1 MDSLHTTTVMEMF
14 FPNFF
19 FCPASLPISRY
30 RPPYTVIYILPGQFP
45 TAWLWFFFLSFFA
58 IDHRG
63 GFSLSISSLVY
74 CWWRP
79 QSRDPQWPRN
89 VYIISIISPTSEK
102 VYRPVKGKFG
112 PLLYTFEALIESRRH
127 LFTSNTKS
135 GTWKLCTWSD
145 CAIRFNRTRHTPN

>member
-1 MDSLHTTTVMEMF
+1 
-14 FPNFF
+14 
-19 FCPASLPISRY
+19 
-30 RPPYTVIYILPGQFP
+30 LPGQFP

-89 VYIISIISPTSEK
+89 VYIISIISPTLEK
-102 VYRPVKGKFG
+102 VQASQRKVRPVTVYFWSFDWESAAPFHLEHKVWQVKT
-112 PLLYTFEALIESRRH
+112 LYME
-127 LFTSNTKS
+127 
-135 GTWKLCTWSD
+135 WLCYWIQQDT
-145 CAIRFNRTRHTPN
+145 THT